1 MDSMEKTIN
10 LKLNENYMSLT
21 LNTFLSILFEDIK
34 MEIPDYSNIK
44 ELNDKLELIQK
55 VITLVNKND
64 EDIFIDLD
72 KRENEELL
80 ISFSYGLYEEGRKL
94 VHYANN

>member
-10 LKLNENYMSLT
+10 LKLNENYLSLT

-94 VHYANN
+94 SYYANN

>member
-1 MDSMEKTIN
+1 MDSIEKIIN
-10 LKLNENYMSLT
+10 LKFNENYMSLT
-21 LNTFLSILFEDIK
+21 LNTFFSILFEDIK

-44 ELNDKLELIQK
+44 ELNNKLELIQK
-55 VITLVNKND
+55 VITLVNKNE

-72 KRENEELL
+72 KSENEELL

-94 VHYANN
+94 VHYAVN